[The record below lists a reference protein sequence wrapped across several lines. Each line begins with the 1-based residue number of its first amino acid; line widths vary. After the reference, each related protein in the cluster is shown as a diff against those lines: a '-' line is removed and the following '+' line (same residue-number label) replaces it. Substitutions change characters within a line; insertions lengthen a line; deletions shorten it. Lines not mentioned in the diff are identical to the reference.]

1 MTDQPADPRI
11 DPLWIPHRIDLDAN
25 EFEFVHWPRDR
36 QRDATFLTH
45 EYMEPRQGRL
55 RVAADPIRPADAAR
69 VGPLHFVF
77 HSAFCGSTLLA
88 RMLDIP
94 GSAMALKEP
103 AILDDLAGL
112 RRRGVPKDRLARL
125 LAATLGWLSRPLAE
139 GEITVAKPGN
149 RVNVLIAD
157 ILDQRPESRALF
169 MYSALPD
176 FLRSVAKRGLWG
188 RRWARGL
195 YLALAPDSSIDPGF
209 DRHEVLQQTDLQ
221 IAATAW
227 LMHQA
232 QFAALADR
240 FGPARVRTLDAQTLM
255 TRPDPTLQAV
265 SNHFGLAL
273 SAEMVAE
280 IVSGPV
286 LRRNSKAA
294 DKPFD
299 AANQQSA
306 NQRADAAHGEE
317 ISMVARWVEAVA
329 AHGAIPMT
337 LPCSLLDHN

>member
-1 MTDQPADPRI
+1 MVDQPADPRI
-11 DPLWIPHRIDLDAN
+11 DPQWIPHRVDLEAN
-25 EFEFVHWPRDR
+25 EFEFVHWTRDR
-36 QRDATFLTH
+36 QRAATFLTQ
-45 EYMEPRQGRL
+45 EYMEPGQGRL
-55 RVAADPIRPADAAR
+55 RVAADPAGSPGAAQS
-69 VGPLHFVF
+69 GPLHFVF

-112 RRRGVPKDRLARL
+112 RRRGVPWDRLAPML
-125 LAATLGWLSRPLAE
+125 VATLDWLSRPLVE
-139 GEITVAKPGN
+139 GEVTVAKPGN

-157 ILDQRPESRALF
+157 MLDQRPGSRALF
-169 MYSALPD
+169 LYSTLPD

-195 YLALAPDSSIDPGF
+195 HMALAPESSIDPGF
-209 DRHEVLQQTDLQ
+209 DQHEVMQQTDLQ
-221 IAATAW
+221 IAASAW

-232 QFAALADR
+232 QFAMLLHR
-240 FGPARVRTLDAQTLM
+240 FGPARVRSLDAQTLM
-255 TRPDPTLQAV
+255 ARPGPTLQAV
-265 SNHFGLAL
+265 ANHFDLAL
-273 SAEMVAE
+273 SAETIE
-280 IVSGPV
+280 GIVNGPV

-299 AANQQSA
+299 PASQQLA

-317 ISMVARWVEAVA
+317 MSMVARWIEAVA
-329 AHGAIPMT
+329 AHGGVPMT
-337 LPCSLLDHN
+337 LPYGLLDQD